1 MDYRRKVAGS
11 PPDHRRTTGP
21 PPDHRTSARL
31 PAPAT
36 GPPFYFIYIYIFF
49 ITNINNLIFKL
60 SYTVQFTPSRARGSG
75 YTFGSLNWR
84 DGQHVV
90 RSPIAVAV

>member
-1 MDYRRKVAGS
+1 MDYRRKVAGPRRNVAGAGS
-11 PPDHRRTTGP
+11 QSDFAEKLSDLHRPPD
-21 PPDHRTSARL
+21 L
-31 PAPAT
+31 
-36 GPPFYFIYIYIFF
+36 
-49 ITNINNLIFKL
+49 
-60 SYTVQFTPSRARGSG
+60 QFTPSRARGSG